1 MKTITHKWKNRHEHI
16 LHSLSHGDVLRN
28 ELFYHTPGLKKYINQ
43 CNSVLSSNNI
53 DLTSDIWI
61 KELVLNKI
69 NLYIRDTKLAGPGTV
84 FMVVELEAIYV
95 EMLDSSGIEWS
106 THVLQ
111 FAKPLLL
118 RVSGLLKGLL
128 SNKLSMFFDSVVQNN
143 TQNLQK
149 FFESLVNI
157 VGPARQSMRLKCQST
172 DTTFNFDKAS
182 QISANQAL
190 YTS

>member
-1 MKTITHKWKNRHEHI
+1 MSCFITP
-16 LHSLSHGDVLRN
+16 
-28 ELFYHTPGLKKYINQ
+28 PGLKKYIDQ
-43 CNSVLSSNNI
+43 CNSVLSTNNI

-61 KELVLNKI
+61 KEFVLNKI
-69 NLYIRDTKLAGPGTV
+69 NLYIRDTKLAGPDTV
-84 FMVVELEAIYV
+84 SMVVELEAMYV

-118 RVSGLLKGLL
+118 RDPGLLKGLL
-128 SNKLSMFFDSVVQNN
+128 SNKLSVFFDSVVQNN

-182 QISANQAL
+182 QISANRAL